1 MNALEILSDIIR
13 RRKYSSLTQLL
24 LAVENSQKEQ
34 ILEIAVLGQFKSG
47 KSSLINHILNLPLL
61 PTGVIPVTS
70 VITRILY
77 GSSEKVVITFKNGNK
92 DEISLKELTQY
103 IVEKENPGNIKKLNG
118 LTFTCLR

>member
-1 MNALEILSDIIR
+1 MNALEILSDILR

-24 LAVENSQKEQ
+24 QAVENSQKGQ

-77 GSSEKVVITFKNGNK
+77 GTSEKVVIIFKNRN
-92 DEISLKELTQY
+92 
-103 IVEKENPGNIKKLNG
+103 
-118 LTFTCLR
+118 